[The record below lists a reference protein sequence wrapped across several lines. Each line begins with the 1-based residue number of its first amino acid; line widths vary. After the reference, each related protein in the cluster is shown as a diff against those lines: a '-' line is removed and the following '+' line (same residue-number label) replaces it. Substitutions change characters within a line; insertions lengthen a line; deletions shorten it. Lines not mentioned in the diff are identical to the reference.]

1 MLIPEE
7 RPYLKGLNS
16 YYVVIDRFVEH
27 LQGEIGSG
35 CLYCQSAKEEV
46 LIYFDEHDVIRSVI
60 QKNGQPASIIN
71 TMEPV
76 VESLGRTNFVI
87 TVFAL
92 DPNAIFF
99 WGQIP
104 PFKWAQKTLTSEE
117 IRLPDL
123 LYRLNAKKFY
133 GFVRVEI
140 TDQKEGAILFLH
152 RGSRIGGSYSWGRG
166 GLDPSDASYNQL
178 LKLVQEAPAR
188 FFVGHFKPEVSSVP
202 SPQQEIKNITEITVP
217 GTDVQFEDLDHALE
231 LFLDHYV
238 QVVRKKSKSDPTV
251 LLKQEFMD
259 KLDTYPFLDPFKDIF
274 DYEDGRVHC
283 SNEVSRDTIAEG
295 VVDCAWNVIKAHKLE
310 KKFRAALSGCESKD
324 ILAACNIRVAR

>member
-7 RPYLKGLNS
+7 QPYLQGLNS
-16 YYVVIDRFVEH
+16 YYIAIDRFVEH

-46 LIYFDEHDVIRSVI
+46 LVYFDEHDIIRGVI
-60 QKNGQPASIIN
+60 QKNGEPAYTTRN
-71 TMEPV
+71 MEPV
-76 VESLGRTNFVI
+76 LKSLGRTNFTI
-87 TVFAL
+87 AVFAL

-104 PFKWAQKTLTSEE
+104 PFKRAQKILTSKE

-123 LYRLNAKKFY
+123 VYRLNAKKFY
-133 GFVRVEI
+133 GFVQVKIIGLEER
-140 TDQKEGAILFLH
+140 AILFLH
-152 RGSRIGGSYSWGRG
+152 KGSRIGGSYSWGKG
-166 GLDPSDASYNQL
+166 GLDPSDNAYNQL
-178 LKLVQEAPAR
+178 LKLVQKEPAQ
-188 FFVGHFKPEVSSVP
+188 FLIGHFQAEAHATDPRLEKQS
-202 SPQQEIKNITEITVP
+202 ITVP
-217 GTDVQFEDLDHALE
+217 GTDVKIADLDRALE
-231 LFLDHYV
+231 LFLDHFV
-238 QVVRKKSKSDPTV
+238 QVIRKKSKSEPMV

-259 KLDTYPFLDPFKDIF
+259 KLDIYPFLDPFKDIF
-274 DYEDGRVHC
+274 DYVDGRVHC
-283 SNEVSRDTIAEG
+283 SNEISRDTIAEG